1 MAHFDRL
8 HEKYGDFI
16 LIRGGL
22 IAPDILMM
30 SNPDYAIDS
39 LASHYK
45 GATYNAVRII
55 NNNDLLLSDGA
66 YWHRQ
71 RKLMNPM
78 FSMTAIKGMYHLMV
92 DELKQLTEYLN
103 RQDAS
108 KSININEVL
117 QKVALDV
124 LTSAAF
130 GVNYGALYG
139 ANTDAIEAMSGL
151 LHEVE
156 LRSTDPLGHR
166 LNPFASWRL
175 ANLRKRVRSLARK
188 CLEDRKNDPAA
199 LKSKKDLLNMMLQ
212 AEDPDTGK
220 KMSEEEIISENVI
233 FLVAGH
239 ETTAHSMT
247 WFLYHTAKNPQWI
260 TNVQNEVDEILLGKD
275 FPEYDDLSRMTV
287 LDMAIKESMR
297 MTPVTPGG
305 SLREVTEDV
314 QLGEY
319 VIGKGTAIMV
329 PIHLLNMDKKFWK
342 NVSSTTSRAAYTFI
356 Y

>member
-1 MAHFDRL
+1 
-8 HEKYGDFI
+8 
-16 LIRGGL
+16 
-22 IAPDILMM
+22 
-30 SNPDYAIDS
+30 
-39 LASHYK
+39 
-45 GATYNAVRII
+45 
-55 NNNDLLLSDGA
+55 
-66 YWHRQ
+66 
-71 RKLMNPM
+71 
-78 FSMTAIKGMYHLMV
+78 
-92 DELKQLTEYLN
+92 
-103 RQDAS
+103 
-108 KSININEVL
+108 
-117 QKVALDV
+117 V

-260 TNVQNEVDEILLGKD
+260 ANVQNEVDEVRLMHMISFFLIRKCSHVSYKVILQILKGKD

-329 PIHLLNMDKKFWK
+329 PIHLLNMDKRFWK